1 MDATL
6 FFALS
11 SGLPQIVGLLATFL
25 SIDNDKKNL
34 AEFKEW
40 LIETNNEYAI
50 KIIENSNQLQD
61 GLSVLMN
68 ANHNENMA
76 KLSQI
81 TNLIINMANKMENS
95 AKLASSYSIGA
106 ELSEQAISVLRQFVE
121 SGSPKI
127 RHMKLNDG
135 RGYPHLYLLEG
146 TGEKIHYNEPNFIE
160 GDIESLVNRSLI
172 TQTFGSKGGK
182 IYNITRQAAAF
193 IKTIDN

>member
-25 SIDNDKKNL
+25 SINGDKKNL

-40 LIETNNEYAI
+40 LVETNNEYAT
-50 KIIENSNQLQD
+50 KIIEDNHQLQD
-61 GLSVLMN
+61 GLSVFMN
-68 ANHNENMA
+68 ANHEENMA
-76 KLSQI
+76 KLSQLTDLI
-81 TNLIINMANKMENS
+81 TDIASKVESS

-127 RHMKLNDG
+127 HHMKLNDG
-135 RGYPHLYLLEG
+135 SDYPHLYLLEG
-146 TGEKIHYNEPNFIE
+146 AVDNIQYDEPKFIE
-160 GDIESLVNRSLI
+160 EDIDSLVSKGLI
-172 TQTFGSKGGK
+172 TKVIGSKRGK
-182 IYNITRQAAAF
+182 TYNITRQAVAF
-193 IKTIDN
+193 IDALDN